1 MVNSGV
7 AESMPAKTSR
17 TDIEPDKQTVRTRR
31 TRENS
36 GEENSNGLV
45 RYFLGKAESNDRI
58 PVLDKEVN
66 TEGEALVE
74 SLRQGVTF
82 YAVQEFRVVPDL
94 AGRRPQ
100 LTKEP
105 VPGKKT

>member
-1 MVNSGV
+1 MANSTGAETISGKTNR
-7 AESMPAKTSR
+7 AES
-17 TDIEPDKQTVRTRR
+17 EPDNQTTRTRR

-36 GEENSNGLV
+36 SEENSNGLV
-45 RYFLGKAESNDRI
+45 RYFLGKVESNDGI

-94 AGRRPQ
+94 AGKRPQ